1 MRWLRR
7 LLRCSMR
14 LRGSGLV
21 RVRSVGHEY
30 VGCVVSS
37 GSGPCAFHAQGQGL
51 CHVYVA
57 TQYGDSS
64 VDEKQLPSIRMSFY
78 PNYEDDYRD
87 MQSLEFTL
95 GGHGI
100 GQNSEVGDVLRV
112 LQRLMAEGLWDRA
125 VERLYA
131 QPDLLIDWDNPT
143 GGSEEDNG

>member
-1 MRWLRR
+1 MSTWDVLSRQVQDRVRFMHKDKGYVTFTWLRK
-7 LLRCSMR
+7 
-14 LRGSGLV
+14 
-21 RVRSVGHEY
+21 
-30 VGCVVSS
+30 
-37 GSGPCAFHAQGQGL
+37 
-51 CHVYVA
+51 
-57 TQYGDSS
+57 YGDNSI
-64 VDEKQLPSIRMSFY
+64 DEKQLPSIRMSFY
-78 PNYEDDYRD
+78 PNYADDHRD
-87 MQSLEFTL
+87 MRSLEFTL

>member
-1 MRWLRR
+1 MSGWDVLSRQVQDRVRFMHKDKGYVTFTWLRK
-7 LLRCSMR
+7 
-14 LRGSGLV
+14 
-21 RVRSVGHEY
+21 
-30 VGCVVSS
+30 
-37 GSGPCAFHAQGQGL
+37 
-51 CHVYVA
+51 
-57 TQYGDSS
+57 YGANSI
-64 VDEKQLPSIRMSFY
+64 DEKQLPSIRMSFY
-78 PNYEDDYRD
+78 PNYADDYRD

>member
-1 MRWLRR
+1 MSTWDVLSRQVQDRVRFMHKDKGYVTFTWLRK
-7 LLRCSMR
+7 
-14 LRGSGLV
+14 
-21 RVRSVGHEY
+21 
-30 VGCVVSS
+30 
-37 GSGPCAFHAQGQGL
+37 
-51 CHVYVA
+51 
-57 TQYGDSS
+57 YGDNSI
-64 VDEKQLPSIRMSFY
+64 DDKQLPSIRMAFY

-87 MQSLEFTL
+87 MQSLEFNL

-100 GQNSEVGDVLRV
+100 GQNSEVGDVMRV